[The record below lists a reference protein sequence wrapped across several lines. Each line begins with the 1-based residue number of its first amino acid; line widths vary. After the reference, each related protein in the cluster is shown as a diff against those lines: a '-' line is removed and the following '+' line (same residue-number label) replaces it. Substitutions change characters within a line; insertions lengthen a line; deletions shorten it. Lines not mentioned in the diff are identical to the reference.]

1 MYCRII
7 GKRRNKRKNGG
18 KKSCRTKHN
27 PFLCMYMFSIYTL
40 PYLPVLTEVQLCEG
54 GEVSKGLLGDLTTMQ
69 IASGT

>member
-1 MYCRII
+1 ML
-7 GKRRNKRKNGG
+7 
-18 KKSCRTKHN
+18 SCSGQDHRETEGSVSGTGSSS
-27 PFLCMYMFSIYTL
+27 LLSLESIYTL

>member
-1 MYCRII
+1 MEV
-7 GKRRNKRKNGG
+7 
-18 KKSCRTKHN
+18 KKVVEQNTTR
-27 PFLCMYMFSIYTL
+27 FLCMYMFSIYTL